1 MYGVQ
6 GMLGGFFSA
15 IFLKIATDSNTS
27 LYSTNAAQYSLYSF
41 SGALIATSSSVG
53 IAIAAGLV
61 VGLVLR
67 AVSFDVK
74 SDLYHDRAF
83 WVIEDDCISSY

>member
-1 MYGVQ
+1 
-6 GMLGGFFSA
+6 MLGGLFSA
-15 IFLKIATDSNTS
+15 IFLKIATDSNAS
-27 LYSTNAAQYSLYSF
+27 LYTTQAAQYSLYSY
-41 SGALIATSSSVG
+41 SGAIIATSATVG

-61 VGLVLR
+61 VGLVLK